1 MKYYEV
7 KFSISAP
14 QGLEQ
19 DAGDL
24 VVALAGE
31 AGFESFDVSDEG
43 CLTGYV
49 QQDIFSD
56 ELLRGQLALM
66 PYPDVRVDYSVSE
79 AEDKDWNEQWE
90 QEGFEPIVVADRVV
104 IHDGRHLPNNQLSII
119 NYQLSIEIDAR
130 LAFGTGNHETT
141 RMMIAHLLQLDL
153 HDCRLL
159 DCGTGTGILAIAAL
173 KLGARE
179 AVGYDIDEWSVDN
192 ARHNAVINRVDDRFR
207 SLLGDAGQVI
217 PALDGTFDVVTANIN
232 RNILLADMPLFV
244 SRLVPGGHLLL
255 SGFYRDDLPLLLD
268 SARSHG
274 LRLVSQTNDGDW
286 QSCCLQR

>member
-173 KLGARE
+173 KLGAR
-179 AVGYDIDEWSVDN
+179 
-192 ARHNAVINRVDDRFR
+192 
-207 SLLGDAGQVI
+207 
-217 PALDGTFDVVTANIN
+217 
-232 RNILLADMPLFV
+232 
-244 SRLVPGGHLLL
+244 
-255 SGFYRDDLPLLLD
+255 
-268 SARSHG
+268 
-274 LRLVSQTNDGDW
+274 
-286 QSCCLQR
+286 

>member
-179 AVGYDIDEWSVDN
+179 AVGYDIDEWSDDN